1 MLLQCR
7 YSKFSGED
15 EVVAGPSG
23 LTALQNA
30 LVGAVSSVFSQFES
44 SKSESDEDFEPKSK
58 KTIAKKL

>member
-1 MLLQCR
+1 MKWLRACT
-7 YSKFSGED
+7 
-15 EVVAGPSG
+15 SG

-58 KTIAKKL
+58 KTIAKK